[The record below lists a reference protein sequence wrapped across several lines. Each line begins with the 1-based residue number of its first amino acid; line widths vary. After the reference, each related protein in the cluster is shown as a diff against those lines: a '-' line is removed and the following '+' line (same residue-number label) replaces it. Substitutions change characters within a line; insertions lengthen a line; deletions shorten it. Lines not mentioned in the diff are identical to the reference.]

1 MRRFFC
7 YRRYTV
13 CKDTTN
19 WLANATPTFQYSIVH
34 LVNIS
39 PSDCH
44 KLNIYFFWGI
54 FLCFAQ

>member
-1 MRRFFC
+1 MRRFC

-34 LVNIS
+34 FGKYIPQRLS
-39 PSDCH
+39 
-44 KLNIYFFWGI
+44 
-54 FLCFAQ
+54 